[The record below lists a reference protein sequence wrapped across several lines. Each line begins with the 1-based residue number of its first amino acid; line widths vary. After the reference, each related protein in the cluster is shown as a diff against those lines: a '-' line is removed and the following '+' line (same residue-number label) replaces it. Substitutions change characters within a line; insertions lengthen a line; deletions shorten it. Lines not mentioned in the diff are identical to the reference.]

1 MFQAVASGSGGRWW
15 GCGEFRWW
23 CEYVSVH
30 APMQKHG
37 VFAWA
42 GVHRAERDGMS
53 VFSNMESVALF
64 INDVKHPNVTNHPHH
79 EIPLPPWM
87 CLLLQG
93 NISSTVVGVFFW
105 FH

>member
-1 MFQAVASGSGGRWW
+1 
-15 GCGEFRWW
+15 
-23 CEYVSVH
+23 
-30 APMQKHG
+30 
-37 VFAWA
+37 
-42 GVHRAERDGMS
+42 MS

-64 INDVKHPNVTNHPHH
+64 VNNVKDPDVTNHPRH